1 MYVCWE
7 KNREIRPAC
16 CTEQTLQ
23 DFSFART
30 WRRRCGKFSVR
41 LAPMPPIRE
50 LEGLLIRSGET
61 PTSWSHMYS
70 WKHTGKSTPVSS
82 FSLALWGERKDA
94 AAIMMGKDAS
104 WREQEIPR
112 EQKNTKQCEQK
123 MVRCIQISKVLLTT
137 TLAFYSHYNIA
148 VVQISCPLKWLP
160 VCAIML
166 LNLLPLAH
174 INVAKAS

>member
-1 MYVCWE
+1 
-7 KNREIRPAC
+7 
-16 CTEQTLQ
+16 
-23 DFSFART
+23 
-30 WRRRCGKFSVR
+30 
-41 LAPMPPIRE
+41 
-50 LEGLLIRSGET
+50 
-61 PTSWSHMYS
+61 
-70 WKHTGKSTPVSS
+70 
-82 FSLALWGERKDA
+82 
-94 AAIMMGKDAS
+94 MMGKDAS

-137 TLAFYSHYNIA
+137 TLAFHSHYNIA